1 MKQII
6 LTLNLLVFL
15 VSCTEDTITQNTP
28 TTTTPSNTKSS
39 KTKKNEEEDQTPTPT
54 KTDQL
59 FSPGV
64 RHIKD
69 FANNNSNNPAG
80 EPIFEN

>member
-1 MKQII
+1 MKIFFPVGRLGNHIYQFAYV
-6 LTLNLLVFL
+6 L
-15 VSCTEDTITQNTP
+15 
-28 TTTTPSNTKSS
+28 S